1 MVWVYIGSRI
11 HIIMY
16 HGRAPCKVA
25 NKHHIIKAFGKDSLH
40 TYTPAPMHTCTYAVL
55 HTCMSCFLS
64 MNLERSAKQAL
75 GVFLGAQREALEGCG
90 GPLEGSGTA
99 LGRLLAGSWRLPRG
113 ILDQRPKYFGEP
125 SWRRL
130 NIKNHIFEVPRVY
143 RRRSRFWRR
152 FDIDFG
158 TIFEGLGTSKIK
170 VSYGRLVFF

>member
-1 MVWVYIGSRI
+1 
-11 HIIMY
+11 MY

-75 GVFLGAQREALEGCG
+75 GVLLGAQREALEGCG

-113 ILDQRPKYFGEP
+113 ILDQRPK
-125 SWRRL
+125 
-130 NIKNHIFEVPRVY
+130 
-143 RRRSRFWRR
+143 
-152 FDIDFG
+152 
-158 TIFEGLGTSKIK
+158 
-170 VSYGRLVFF
+170 